1 MQNGILIAGIY
12 FLTPC
17 LHRIY
22 LPPSHLMKAVNNSNL
37 PAKNGRSSGLG
48 QIVLVALSLL
58 ALIGTFL
65 LTFSN
70 FTFEIKVGSFAGIV
84 VIYLALC
91 FSFYLRQNGNAAG
104 PSRGVEAEGDAPFD
118 SDVENRLFALE
129 EANRFFGT
137 SLKPADMFRLV
148 ASRVN
153 ELLPFSAF
161 VILFK
166 NAKNGGLKAVYV
178 EGENAEILTAPGTDL
193 SRGIAGR
200 SAISRKPQLDEN
212 LIVEKDSTPA
222 AALEG
227 FDSAIVAPLFQ
238 GLDVFGVLQLYSA
251 GGEKFTNDSLTILE
265 AISER
270 VAPLFLSSMAFE
282 QTLTNALT
290 DSLTNLPN
298 ERAFYMLLENQ
309 VAESQRYRDV
319 RPLTILAIDIKNF
332 AELNQEFG
340 HVVGD
345 RILSFASDI
354 IKGQLRKM
362 DFLSRTGG
370 DEFLAVL
377 PTAPEKIG
385 FEIIERLERV
395 LVTTPFEI
403 SGNQYTNLQFNF
415 GWATFWKDG
424 ETAPALLQ
432 NALLRKQQA
441 KSTEPKKVL
450 WFPREYVN

>member
-1 MQNGILIAGIY
+1 
-12 FLTPC
+12 
-17 LHRIY
+17 
-22 LPPSHLMKAVNNSNL
+22 MKAINNSKL
-37 PAKNGRSSGLG
+37 PIKNGHPSGFALS
-48 QIVLVALSLL
+48 VLFVLSLL
-58 ALIGTFL
+58 ALVLTFL
-65 LTFSN
+65 LTFSS
-70 FTFEIKVGSFAGIV
+70 FTFEIKVGSFAAIV
-84 VIYLALC
+84 TVYLVLC
-91 FSFYLRQNGNAAG
+91 FSFYLRRDNG
-104 PSRGVEAEGDAPFD
+104 AEGPFPEAGTASGAPFD

-153 ELLPFSAF
+153 ELLPYGACM
-161 VILFK
+161 ILFK
-166 NAKNGGLKAVYV
+166 DARSGGLKTVFV
-178 EGENAEILTAPGTDL
+178 EGRNADILSDPGTDL
-193 SRGIAGR
+193 NKGIAGR
-200 SAISRKPQLDEN
+200 SVISRKPQLDED
-212 LIVEKDSTPA
+212 LVVEKDSTPGRA
-222 AALEG
+222 IEG
-227 FDSAIVAPLFQ
+227 FKSAVAAPLFQ
-238 GLDVFGVLQLYSA
+238 GLDVFGVVQLYSEE
-251 GGEKFTNDSLTILE
+251 GEKFNRDSLTILE

-309 VAESQRYRDV
+309 VAESQRYRDE
-319 RPLTILAIDIKNF
+319 RPLTVLAVDIKNF
-332 AELNQEFG
+332 AELNQQFG
-340 HVVGD
+340 HAAGD

-362 DFLSRTGG
+362 DFLSRSGG

-385 FEIIERLERV
+385 LEIIERLERV
-395 LVTTPFEI
+395 LLTTPFEI
-403 SGNQYTNLQFNF
+403 SDNQYTNLQFNF

-432 NALLRKQQA
+432 SALLRKQQS
-441 KSTEPKKVL
+441 KSSEPGKVL

>member
-1 MQNGILIAGIY
+1 
-12 FLTPC
+12 
-17 LHRIY
+17 
-22 LPPSHLMKAVNNSNL
+22 MKAFKNSNL
-37 PAKNGRSSGLG
+37 PTKNERSPGFG
-48 QIVLVALSLL
+48 QFILIALSLL

-65 LTFSN
+65 LTLSS
-70 FTFEIKVGSFAGIV
+70 FTFEIKIGSFAAILV
-84 VIYLALC
+84 VYLVLC
-91 FSFYLRQNGNAAG
+91 FSFYIGQNGRVVR
-104 PSRGVEAEGDAPFD
+104 PSLEADSYSPFD
-118 SDVENRLFALE
+118 SDIENRLFALE

-153 ELLPFSAF
+153 ELLPFAAC
-161 VILFK
+161 VLLFK
-166 NAKNGGLKAVYV
+166 DLNNSGLRVVHVDGRNASVL
-178 EGENAEILTAPGTDL
+178 LAPGTEL
-193 SRGIAGR
+193 GKGIAGK

-212 LIVEKDSTPA
+212 LVVEKDSTPA
-222 AALEG
+222 SALEG
-227 FDSAIVAPLFQ
+227 FGSAMAAPLFQ
-238 GLDVFGVLQLYSA
+238 GLDVFGVLQLYSS
-251 GGEKFTNDSLTILE
+251 GGTKFDSDSLTILE
-265 AISER
+265 AICER

-309 VAESQRYRDV
+309 VAESQRYRDE
-319 RPLTILAIDIKNF
+319 RPLTVLAIDIKNF
-332 AELNQEFG
+332 AEFNQEFG
-340 HVVGD
+340 HSVGD
-345 RILSFASDI
+345 RILTFASEV

-362 DFLSRTGG
+362 DFLSRSGG

-377 PTAPEKIG
+377 PTAPERIG
-385 FEIIERLERV
+385 NEIIERIEKI

-403 SGNQYTNLQFNF
+403 SSHQYTNLQFNF
-415 GWATFWKDG
+415 GSATFWKDG

-441 KSTEPKKVL
+441 KSIEPNKVL

>member
-1 MQNGILIAGIY
+1 
-12 FLTPC
+12 
-17 LHRIY
+17 
-22 LPPSHLMKAVNNSNL
+22 MKAFKNSNL
-37 PAKNGRSSGLG
+37 PTKNGRSPGFG
-48 QIVLVALSLL
+48 QFVLVALSLT

-65 LTFSN
+65 LTISN
-70 FTFEIKVGSFAGIV
+70 FTFEIKVGSFAVIV
-84 VIYLALC
+84 IVYLVLC
-91 FSFYLRQNGNAAG
+91 LSLYLRQNGAAAR
-104 PSRGVEAEGDAPFD
+104 PSTETEPDTHSPFD
-118 SDVENRLFALE
+118 SDIENRLFALE

-153 ELLPFSAF
+153 ELLPFAAC
-161 VILFK
+161 VLLFK
-166 NAKNGGLKAVYV
+166 DGDTSGLKVV
-178 EGENAEILTAPGTDL
+178 HVDGRNADILIDRATDL
-193 SRGIAGR
+193 SKGIAGK
-200 SAISRKPQLDEN
+200 SAISRKPQLDEK

-222 AALEG
+222 AALQG
-227 FDSAIVAPLFQ
+227 FDSAMAAPLFQ
-238 GLDVFGVLQLYSA
+238 SLDVFGVLQLYSGSGTRFDA
-251 GGEKFTNDSLTILE
+251 DSLTILE
-265 AISER
+265 AICER

-282 QTLTNALT
+282 KTLTNALT

-309 VAESQRYRDV
+309 VAESQRYREE

-340 HVVGD
+340 HSVGD
-345 RILSFASDI
+345 RILTFASEI

-362 DFLSRTGG
+362 DFLSRSGG

-377 PTAPEKIG
+377 PTAPERIG
-385 FEIIERLERV
+385 HEIIERLEKI
-395 LVTTPFEI
+395 LLTTPFEI

-415 GWATFWKDG
+415 GSATFWKDG

-441 KSTEPKKVL
+441 KSIEPNKVL